1 MLVWQKFGSKLIR
14 PRRGWRHQYGR
25 NVHAILKARGN
36 AEMVV
41 GSNTQR
47 GVREADGARLESVFT
62 SDRNK
67 GSNPFLSAYAG
78 VAEWWLGQS

>member
-1 MLVWQKFGSKLIR
+1 
-14 PRRGWRHQYGR
+14 
-25 NVHAILKARGN
+25 
-36 AEMVV
+36 MVV

-67 GSNPFLSAYAG
+67 GSNPFLSALKIYAG
-78 VAEWWLGQS
+78 VAE